1 MFLHS
6 FTAFHKNRKASGF
19 GPFFKNYNIIF
30 AEILMVMDKIPFLNN
45 IASIAV
51 FISLLLALFLLTVKT
66 TNKLAN
72 RLFACFLVLNAID
85 VIGFFSY
92 EFLDSSLNLE
102 AFRMSLFL
110 LAMPVFYLYVLAVCY
125 TNFRLKAIHLLHA
138 IPFGLLNLALTPRLY
153 LANSI
158 QKQQFFEH
166 LQHTPEMYFS
176 HILGEAQYAFYI
188 ISVFLILK
196 KYKAL
201 YLENYTNPNTSSYK
215 WLFQMTMVFLVAHS
229 FVIIRDLL
237 RFTDYDNLF
246 IWINVVIGIAVL
258 LITCWFVLKA
268 LNSPELFRGID
279 SKLEL
284 AKDIHQPETTTDA
297 NLSKNHPDDAT
308 ASQIALLQTYMTEQE
323 PYLDPS
329 LTIQEL
335 ANRINMP
342 VRDLS
347 VLINHHMN
355 QHFFDFVNEFRI
367 QKAMGILK
375 NKSKSHL
382 TILEILY
389 EVGFNSKSSFNTS
402 FKKYTTL
409 TPTDFR
415 NSSL

>member
-1 MFLHS
+1 M
-6 FTAFHKNRKASGF
+6 AQ
-19 GPFFKNYNIIF
+19 
-30 AEILMVMDKIPFLNN
+30 IPFLNN

-92 EFLDSSLNLE
+92 EYLDSSLNLE

-110 LAMPVFYLYVLAVCY
+110 LAMPIFYLYVLAVCY
-125 TNFRLKAIHLLHA
+125 TDFRLKAKHLLHV
-138 IPFGLLNLALTPRLY
+138 IPFGLLNLALIPHLY
-153 LANSI
+153 LASSI
-158 QKQQFFEH
+158 QKQQFFHH

-196 KYKAL
+196 KYKAI
-201 YLENYTNPNTSSYK
+201 YLENYTNPKTSSYK
-215 WLFQMTMVFLVAHS
+215 WLFQMTMVFLIAHS
-229 FVIIRDLL
+229 FVIFRDLL
-237 RFTDYDNLF
+237 RFTNYDNLF
-246 IWINVVIGIAVL
+246 IGINVIIGIAVL
-258 LITCWFVLKA
+258 IITCWFVLKA
-268 LNSPELFRGID
+268 LNCPELFRGID

-284 AKDIHQPETTTDA
+284 AKNIHQPETNTNPIKNTPDA
-297 NLSKNHPDDAT
+297 ET
-308 ASQIALLQTYMTEQE
+308 AIQIASLKIYMTEQE

-367 QKAMGILK
+367 QKAMEILK